1 MQEKG
6 IPNIEKLNEIADNFS
21 AQFDNISKS
30 IKAKEMRLTEI
41 VELRKQIINYSK
53 TRDVYVDYR
62 KAGYSKKFFEEHRE
76 DILVHKAAKEAF
88 NRLGLKKIPKIK
100 ELNEKYAS
108 LISEKRKEYANY
120 KTVKA
125 EMQAYVIARRN
136 LEELLKHEQ
145 PQKKREQTIIER
157 K

>member
-1 MQEKG
+1 MDRETIQF
-6 IPNIEKLNEIADNFS
+6 IKLL
-21 AQFDNISKS
+21 K
-30 IKAKEMRLTEI
+30 
-41 VELRKQIINYSK
+41 
-53 TRDVYVDYR
+53 DYR
-62 KAGYSKKFFEEHRE
+62 GKIPRQKIKTLRGQALAG
-76 DILVHKAAKEAF
+76 DLLGA
-88 NRLGLKKIPKIK
+88 RLGLKKIPKIK